1 MSASPLSPG
10 PDDVSAETSSG
21 ASADARRPV
30 SDDERLARLA
40 IARVVEP
47 GSIAIHEALRDR
59 PATEVWEA
67 LRAGAPLAQLGQ
79 HALDG
84 IAGRADGYDPRR
96 DLDRLQQVGA
106 RVVCPGDEEWP
117 APSLTWDHDVM
128 EGDVKQMAPP
138 WVLFVR
144 GQGSLSELCH
154 DSVAVVGARAATAY
168 GMHVAAQLAFGLAE
182 AGVCVVSGGAYGI
195 DAAAHRA
202 ALDAQAAPTV
212 AVLASG
218 VDVAYPRAHERLLT
232 QVAEQGLLIS
242 EVPPGSSPTRVRFL
256 VRNRIIAA
264 LSKGTVVVEAALRSG
279 SLSTAGRA
287 IDLEKAVMAVPGPV
301 TSAQSAGC
309 HELIRSKKAELVTQ
323 LSEVL
328 ELTGAIGDNLPG
340 QQRGPVHPRDKLTET
355 VRRVL
360 DAVPVRVPVGVA
372 RIARTAGVS
381 AMVVQQVL
389 PPLLVAGLVEQ
400 RDGGWRLTALGAGR

>member
-1 MSASPLSPG
+1 MSPGASASPS
-10 PDDVSAETSSG
+10 DASAE
-21 ASADARRPV
+21 A

-40 IARVVEP
+40 LARIIEP
-47 GSIAIHEALRDR
+47 GSIAVHGALASQ
-59 PATEVWEA
+59 PATAVWER
-67 LRAGAPLAQLGQ
+67 LRAGAPLGQLGQ
-79 HALDG
+79 QALDG

-106 RVVCPGDEEWP
+106 RVLCPGDAEWP
-117 APSLTWDHDVM
+117 AVSLAWDPLVM

-144 GQGSLSELCH
+144 GPADLADLCSR
-154 DSVAVVGARAATAY
+154 SVAVVGARAATAY
-168 GMHVAAQLAFGLAE
+168 GTHVASQLCFGLSE
-182 AGVCVVSGGAYGI
+182 AGVTVVSGGAYGI

-218 VDVAYPRAHERLLT
+218 VDVAYPRAHERLLA
-232 QVAEQGLLIS
+232 QVAEQGLLVS

-264 LSKGTVVVEAALRSG
+264 LSGATVVVEAALRSG

-287 IDLEKAVMAVPGPV
+287 INLGKPVLAVPGPV

-309 HELIRSKKAELVTQ
+309 HELIRSGKAVLATQ

-328 ELTGAIGDNLPG
+328 ELTGAIGEHLPESM
-340 QQRGPVHPRDKLTET
+340 RGPVHPRDKLPEI

-381 AMVVQQVL
+381 ALVVQQVL

-400 RDGGWRLTALGAGR
+400 RDGGWRLTTLGAGR